1 MLTCVANPLWAG
13 VMKQAGFTL
22 VELMITI
29 LVLAIAVAIAVPSFE
44 GTIQRNSVI
53 SNTNQVVGALNFAR
67 VEATKRGSSVYLASS
82 NTSTAGNTWGKGYVA
97 YVDTNSDGNY
107 DSGEELRVYNSMP
120 NGITLTSADSQVR
133 FKASGFS
140 AAVLTLK
147 LCSEDASIAGQSIS
161 VSLSG
166 RVMSN
171 SVTCP

>member
-22 VELMITI
+22 VELMIT
-29 LVLAIAVAIAVPSFE
+29 LMVLAIAVAIAVPSFE

-97 YVDTNSDGNY
+97 YVDTDSDGNY

-120 NGITLTSADSQVR
+120 NGITLTSAATQVK
-133 FKASGFS
+133 FNATGFAS
-140 AAVLTLK
+140 AAVTLQ
-147 LCSEDASIAGQSIS
+147 LCSEDTDISGQGIG
-161 VSLSG
+161 VSASG
-166 RVMSN
+166 REIGRAHV
-171 SVTCP
+171 